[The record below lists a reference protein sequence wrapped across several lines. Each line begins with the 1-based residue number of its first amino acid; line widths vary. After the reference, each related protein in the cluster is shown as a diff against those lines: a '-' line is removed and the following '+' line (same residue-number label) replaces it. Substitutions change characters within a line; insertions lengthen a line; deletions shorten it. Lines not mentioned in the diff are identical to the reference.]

1 MLKAVQRRLLRPG
14 HIQIVI
20 VVLSLL
26 LLNGISVISQ
36 SDREPATGEVV
47 FTIFANS
54 VPVGVERVGVART
67 PTGWLIT
74 STGQIA
80 PPVDLDIRSFEVE
93 YDATWKPVKLT
104 IDSTRN
110 DRTYSVQTSFADGKA
125 TSEIQQAESKI
136 TQDMEIDP
144 NGIILPD
151 FFFGAYEAM
160 AIRLSTSREGEE
172 IPVYVA
178 PRREVTALVEAI
190 RSQSIQTA
198 QGELAALIYR
208 IIFQY
213 ETRQLEADIWV
224 DQNNRLL
231 RVYLPSVQLDIARQD
246 LALVSTRVTGVRNPG
261 DTEVRVP
268 APGFS
273 LAASVTSPLDHKL
286 PPDGWP
292 AVLLVPGTGLVD
304 RDENL
309 NGIPIF
315 GQLAAEL
322 ADAGY
327 LVVRYDKRGVGQS
340 GGRPESAGLEQYSD
354 DVRTMVEY
362 LERRNDV
369 NDDRITVIG
378 HGEGGWIALLAAA
391 RENEIDALALLAV
404 PGTSGTD
411 LILEQQKNRPGYLNT
426 QDPEQRNQQVALQTR
441 IIEAVLGE
449 GKWDNIPENLRLRA
463 DTRWFRSFLEF
474 DLNEIVRRTRQP
486 ILIIHGDADQQIP
499 IHHSDRLASL
509 AETRRRQE
517 STVEMIKLTDIN
529 HQLLI
534 VTSNPVNE
542 YSQLFDRHVSSEMI
556 SSLTDWLDR
565 TLPPEN

>member
-1 MLKAVQRRLLRPG
+1 MLKAVQHRLLRPG
-14 HIQIVI
+14 CIQVVV
-20 VVLSLL
+20 VVLSLIL
-26 LLNGISVISQ
+26 LSSISVTSQ
-36 SDREPATGEVV
+36 NDGDPLTGEVI

-54 VPVGVERVGVART
+54 IPVGVERVGVART
-67 PTGWLIT
+67 STGWLIT

-80 PPVDLDIRSFEVE
+80 PPVDLVIRSFEVE
-93 YDATWKPVKLT
+93 YDETWKPVKLT

-110 DRTYSVQTSFADGKA
+110 DRKYSVQTSFTDGKA

-136 TQDMEIDP
+136 IQDMEIDP
-144 NGIILPD
+144 NGVILPD
-151 FFFGAYEAM
+151 FFFGAYEAL
-160 AIRLSTSREGEE
+160 AIRLSTSREGDQ
-172 IPVYVA
+172 IPIYVA

-198 QGELAALIYR
+198 QGEIATLIYR
-208 IIFQY
+208 TIFQY

-231 RVYLPSVQLDIARQD
+231 RVHLPSVQLDIARQD
-246 LALVSTRVTGVRNPG
+246 LALVSSRVTGVRNPG

-268 APGFS
+268 ARGFS
-273 LAASVTSPLDHKL
+273 LAASVTTPPDHK
-286 PPDGWP
+286 PPLGGWP

-315 GQLAAEL
+315 GQLAAGL

-369 NDDRITVIG
+369 NDDRIIVLG

-411 LILEQQKNRPGYLNT
+411 LIFEQQKNRPGYLET
-426 QDPEQRNQQVALQTR
+426 PDSERSRQVALQTR

-449 GKWDNIPENLRLRA
+449 GTWDNIPENFRVRA

-474 DLNEIVRRTRQP
+474 DLNEVVRRARQP
-486 ILIIHGDADQQIP
+486 ILIVHGDEDQQIP
-499 IHHSDRLASL
+499 THHSDRLASL

-517 STVEMIKLTDIN
+517 STVEVIKLPGIN
-529 HQLLI
+529 HQLLMA
-534 VTSNPVNE
+534 TTKPVDQ
-542 YSQLFDRHVSSEMI
+542 YSQLFDRRVSSEMI
-556 SSLTDWLDR
+556 SVLTDWFDR
-565 TLPPEN
+565 TVPYGR

>member
-14 HIQIVI
+14 YIKVLI

-26 LLNGISVISQ
+26 LLNSISVTSQ
-36 SDREPATGEVV
+36 NDGQPTTGEVI

-54 VPVGVERVGVART
+54 VPVGVERVGVAKT

-74 STGQIA
+74 SAGQIA

-93 YDATWKPVKLT
+93 YDEAWKPVKLT

-110 DRTYSVQTSFADGKA
+110 DRTYSVQTNFTDGKA

-136 TQDMEIDP
+136 TQEMEINP
-144 NGIILPD
+144 NGVILPD

-160 AIRLSTSREGEE
+160 AIRLSTSREGDK

-198 QGELAALIYR
+198 QGELGALIYR
-208 IIFQY
+208 TIFQY

-261 DTEVRVP
+261 DTEIRVP
-268 APGFS
+268 ARGFS
-273 LAASVTSPLDHKL
+273 LAASVTTPLDHRP

-315 GQLAAEL
+315 GQLAAQL

-369 NDDRITVIG
+369 NDDKIIVIG

-391 RENEIDALALLAV
+391 RENEIDALALLGV

-411 LILEQQKNRPGYLNT
+411 LILEQQKTRPGYLNSE
-426 QDPEQRNQQVALQTR
+426 DPERNRQVALQTQ

-449 GKWDNIPENLRLRA
+449 GTWDNIPENLRLRA

-474 DLNEIVRRTRQP
+474 DLNEVVRRTRQP

-499 IHHSDRLASL
+499 IHHSDHLASL

-517 STVEMIKLTDIN
+517 ATVEVIKLTDIN

-534 VTSNPVNE
+534 VAANPVNE
-542 YSQLFDRHVSSEMI
+542 YSQLFDRHVSPEMI

-565 TLPPEN
+565 TLPSEN